1 MQAEKTYDEWLI
13 YRIRT
18 GDRKAFGM
26 LAERWYPKLMRHICF
41 LIRNDE
47 VAKDIAQD
55 TWSVV
60 IRKLHTLKEP
70 GFFKMW
76 IFRIASN
83 KSADWIKREQKTRIV
98 KDEIKKTENNI
109 ISENENTNNDIE
121 KLRAAMRKLSD
132 NEQHILNL
140 FYSENCNI
148 REISN
153 ILTIPVGTVKSRLFK
168 AREHLKNIIKT

>member
-1 MQAEKTYDEWLI
+1 MQSEKTYDEWLI
-13 YRIRT
+13 YKVRT
-18 GDRKAFGM
+18 GETKAFGM

-41 LIRNDE
+41 LVRNDE

-55 TWSVV
+55 TWSIV

-70 GFFKMW
+70 VYFKMW

-98 KDEIKKTENNI
+98 KDEIKKTESTYI
-109 ISENENTNNDIE
+109 LENDDENNDIE
-121 KLRAAMRKLSD
+121 KLRVAMKRLSD

-140 FYSENCNI
+140 FYTESCNI
-148 REISN
+148 REISK
-153 ILTIPVGTVKSRLFK
+153 ILTIPTGTVKSRLFK
-168 AREHLKNIIKT
+168 AREHLKDIINT